1 MIYIRDYIDNLFKT
15 SKKKQREKD
24 NIDENNKL
32 LNIKAKSN
40 NSSSFSHFST
50 TYISF
55 LG

>member
-1 MIYIRDYIDNLFKT
+1 
-15 SKKKQREKD
+15 
-24 NIDENNKL
+24 L

-55 LG
+55 LGWNSFNVNTYFKD